1 MLTKSLTLDASQL
14 DSTKRS
20 TTLVLAVVVIL
31 VIGSAI
37 GVFLYSMPPSTGSS
51 SSSSAPSSASQS
63 ASGVANFKVLSD
75 SIVVGYN
82 SGLWTI
88 SLQDVGGKSVRTLT
102 VVLGTP
108 TESKMCTGF
117 SSGLSFSNCPAI
129 PRTPDFPV
137 NATFSGFA
145 SGAGP
150 GSAKPGNSYPVKIMA
165 VFADGTTVT
174 ETSTVQATSG

>member
-1 MLTKSLTLDASQL
+1 MQTKSLTLDASQL
-14 DSTKRS
+14 HSTKRS
-20 TTLVLAVVVIL
+20 TTLVLTVVVIL

-37 GVFLYSMPPSTGSS
+37 GVFLYSMPPSTSSS

-63 ASGVANFKVLSD
+63 ASGGANFKVLSD

-117 SSGLSFSNCPAI
+117 SSGLSFSNCPAT
-129 PRTPDFPV
+129 PRTPDFAV

-145 SGAGP
+145 AGAGA
-150 GSAKPGNSYPVKIMA
+150 GSAKPGNSYAVKIMA